1 MTNLEQAEVR
11 GGPAR
16 NRVREALR
24 FDPVRASGLAL
35 PALLVIFIVVF
46 SMTRTGTFFTL
57 DNFRSIGS
65 SQAVLAILALGAMLP
80 LVVGEFDLSVGA
92 NLGLGVIVTTGL
104 TGNVG
109 LPTGVAVL
117 LALTACSFVGVVNGL
132 LVARFQI
139 NAFVATLAT
148 ATFLGGLVSWVT
160 GGTAIALNIPQSL
173 LDLGS
178 SQPAGIPIT
187 LIYLAVLASAVFYS
201 LNYTP
206 IGRYLYAIGGSR
218 EASRLAG
225 INVTRVTFLTFV
237 ASGLIAG
244 IAGVVE
250 AGVLGSGSPTI
261 GPEFLLP
268 AFAACFLGATSIRP
282 GSFNVP
288 GTVIAVYTIATGT
301 TGLELMGTPTYI
313 EPIFSGVV
321 LVLAALGTRYLRA
334 YRARTR

>member
-1 MTNLEQAEVR
+1 MTNLEQADVQ

-16 NRVREALR
+16 SRMHAALR
-24 FDPVRASGLAL
+24 VDPVRASGLAL
-35 PALLVIFIVVF
+35 PGLLVIFVVVF
-46 SMTRTGTFFTL
+46 SFTRTDTFLTVG
-57 DNFRSIGS
+57 NFRSIGS
-65 SQAVLAILALGAMLP
+65 SQAVLAILAIGAMLP

-104 TGNVG
+104 TANVG

-117 LALTACSFVGVVNGL
+117 LALVTCAFVGVVNGL

-148 ATFLGGLVSWVT
+148 ATFLGGLVDWVT

-178 SQPAGIPIT
+178 TQPAGIPIT
-187 LIYLAVLASAVFYS
+187 LIYLVVLAIIVFYL

-206 IGRYLYAIGGSR
+206 IGRYLYATGGSR

-250 AGVLGSGSPTI
+250 AGALGSGSPTI

-282 GSFNVP
+282 GTFNVL